1 MQAIHQE
8 TLVTWRGQISNNAR
22 SNNCSAI
29 PSKIEGDYS
38 AMTWTH
44 LGFVFSTHTN
54 VFKLKLYSKKLLSWF
69 ISANFWRIA
78 IQVLLQ
84 ISVKISILVSW
95 IPASKSENI
104 FRWKSLAWA
113 VTFAHPIW
121 RGIIHMEFCSCLF
134 GQIANMYLSIRQ
146 KNFHETPSSSPAT
159 FSNNNRAL

>member
-29 PSKIEGDYS
+29 SSKIEGDYS
-38 AMTWTH
+38 AMTLTH
-44 LGFVFSTHTN
+44 LGFVFSTHIN
-54 VFKLKLYSKKLLSWF
+54 AFKLKLYSKKLFSWF

-78 IQVLLQ
+78 IQVLLK
-84 ISVKISILVSW
+84 ILVKTSILVSL
-95 IPASKSENI
+95 ILASKSESI

-121 RGIIHMEFCSCLF
+121 RGSIHMEFCSCLF
-134 GQIANMYLSIRQ
+134 GQIANM
-146 KNFHETPSSSPAT
+146 
-159 FSNNNRAL
+159 